1 MLEENGIA
9 VRQIKF
15 ISNAG
20 KKYKQN
26 EYIRITFYKTK
37 PKKQKQNKRACLKK
51 TSQKDLPTKNNQNDL
66 LTKLVDWSIG
76 LFHMTLLIK
85 KVIKKPARISKR
97 TVGEH

>member
-37 PKKQKQNKRACLKK
+37 PKKQKQNKSTCLKK
-51 TSQKDLPTKNNQNDL
+51 NKPKRPAY
-66 LTKLVDWSIG
+66 
-76 LFHMTLLIK
+76 K
-85 KVIKKPARISKR
+85 K
-97 TVGEH
+97 